1 MQSRAPHH
9 SFSRKRSNTKMNY
22 LRSIFVVL
30 LLIFAVP
37 AIGQVEVRDG
47 CTVPEALAGR
57 TNVHQCADCTFRS
70 RSPFDSRNDGQ
81 RCGEEA
87 LPTVG
92 PGDTN
97 EFTTLFGKAP
107 QARGTNLRGIKLR
120 AARQRYAERRENW
133 GGVFLS
139 GDDDAL
145 FYIKD
150 GGEVIPA
157 SAASDPSATTELK
170 IPGLDVEGLVL
181 YSADTR
187 SMVDNI
193 YETWGLGTPVLW
205 VEYNS
210 YVRDRVNGGFKPG
223 TAIKLA
229 LPDAPL
235 PLFLDGWAYM
245 SFTVPHLKVAEAH
258 IKLMSKCVFPDKIHT
273 FVPPDAVRK
282 ARENCP

>member
-1 MQSRAPHH
+1 
-9 SFSRKRSNTKMNY
+9 MNY

-30 LLIFAVP
+30 ILTFAVP
-37 AIGQVEVRDG
+37 AIGQVEARDG

-57 TNVHQCADCTFRS
+57 TNVHQCTDCTLRS
-70 RSPFDSRNDGQ
+70 RSPFDSRNDAQ
-81 RCGEEA
+81 RCGEEV

-92 PGDTN
+92 SSDTN
-97 EFTTLFGKAP
+97 EFITLFGKSP
-107 QARGTNLRGIKLR
+107 QARGTDLRGIKLR

-139 GDDDAL
+139 GDANAL

-170 IPGLDVEGLVL
+170 ISGLDAKGLAL
-181 YSADTR
+181 YSTETR

-193 YETWGLGTPVLW
+193 YTTWGLGTPVLW

-210 YVRDRVNGGFKPG
+210 YVRDRVNGGFKSG

-235 PLFLDGWAYM
+235 PLFLDSWAYA

-258 IKLMSKCVFPDKIHT
+258 IKLMKKCVFPDKIHT
-273 FVPPDAVRK
+273 FVPPAAIRM
-282 ARENCP
+282 ARQNCP